1 MFIVMVFVM
10 RKLDRVPQ
18 TLAEKLRALRRG
30 QAVSLVML
38 ESSTHIQRK
47 YLEALE
53 KGRYDE
59 LPEPLYTRNFI
70 RAYARALGADETY
83 FLELYEEE
91 SGRMDLLAPHRL
103 PRERVRRAW
112 LFSSA
117 RFLKRLGFAAIGMV
131 VVGYFAWQVDGLLRP
146 PEIVIASPADGVSAS
161 RALVEVRGSVNTS
174 DVTLFVNGQS
184 VVVND
189 DQTFFTTVD
198 LTRGV
203 NVITVEGTRRY
214 SRKAKEYRRVV
225 FDTALPG
232 DEQGISQVS
241 YFLE

>member
-1 MFIVMVFVM
+1 MVFVM

-38 ESSTHIQRK
+38 EETTHIQRR

-53 KGRYDE
+53 KGFYDE

-91 SGRMDLLAPHRL
+91 SGRADLLAPHRL

-112 LFSSA
+112 LFA
-117 RFLKRLGFAAIGMV
+117 PAKFFKFIGFAAIGFM
-131 VVGYFAWQVDGLLRP
+131 
-146 PEIVIASPADGVSAS
+146 
-161 RALVEVRGSVNTS
+161 N
-174 DVTLFVNGQS
+174 
-184 VVVND
+184 
-189 DQTFFTTVD
+189 
-198 LTRGV
+198 
-203 NVITVEGTRRY
+203 
-214 SRKAKEYRRVV
+214 
-225 FDTALPG
+225 
-232 DEQGISQVS
+232 
-241 YFLE
+241 